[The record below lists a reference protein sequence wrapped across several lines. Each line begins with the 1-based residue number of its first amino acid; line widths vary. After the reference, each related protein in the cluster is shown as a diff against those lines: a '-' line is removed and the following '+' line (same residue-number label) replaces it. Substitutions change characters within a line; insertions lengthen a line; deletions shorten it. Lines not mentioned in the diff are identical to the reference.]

1 MPLDQSGAQFLGQ
14 LKSTIRGLLAWLGE
28 EAHEPEHPPGA
39 APQAPGMAPRGR
51 QPLPAASGGHDAG
64 SPTTASPAGPQ
75 GTTGGGVK
83 GGKDTAL
90 NAPASLAGGSF
101 RAPHLTEAG
110 NPRVPLQD
118 CGDATNNG
126 GWRSPPVT
134 PRASIDSRG
143 GARTGWRSPSFDLAP
158 PPGRQAPPPG
168 RRNNV
173 ATDPPVSEAQR
184 RAMGAAKSGSSN
196 LGIPQS
202 VGKEFIE
209 ADPGG
214 KLPATT
220 DQPGSSGGTISADPI
235 HAQALR
241 SAPVGSQALNPPVA
255 TPRAADQPELR
266 EAAQG
271 AAPSPGMQ
279 DPAIDP
285 AKAYHK
291 RQFDEK
297 ERLYKSMKGQQ
308 VPMAFQD
315 KHLKDLDSLQK
326 QML

>member
-1 MPLDQSGAQFLGQ
+1 
-14 LKSTIRGLLAWLGE
+14 
-28 EAHEPEHPPGA
+28 
-39 APQAPGMAPRGR
+39 
-51 QPLPAASGGHDAG
+51 
-64 SPTTASPAGPQ
+64 
-75 GTTGGGVK
+75 VK

-143 GARTGWRSPSFDLAP
+143 GVRTGWRSPSFDLAP

-220 DQPGSSGGTISADPI
+220 DQPGSRRGTISTDPI

-326 QML
+326 QMLEHAQHGGFAHGQQSSDHGMTGAAAAPATANWQSPVFPPGAASSDQRAPLSLASNSGVPQVASSRWKGLRR